1 MFRKQH
7 KISQIPWYFL
17 IPFEQRKTKPCLV
30 LPNQNH
36 VLTGKCQTM
45 ATEFLTNR
53 VNSEPFQ
60 LKLLDFQRVVQ
71 RVENFEFE
79 GEQFE

>member
-1 MFRKQH
+1 M
-7 KISQIPWYFL
+7 
-17 IPFEQRKTKPCLV
+17 PCLD

-45 ATEFLTNR
+45 ATEILTKR
-53 VNSEPFQ
+53 VNFKFFQ
-60 LKLLDFQRVVQ
+60 LKLLDFQRVEQ
-71 RVENFEFE
+71 RVENFELG

>member
-1 MFRKQH
+1 M
-7 KISQIPWYFL
+7 
-17 IPFEQRKTKPCLV
+17 PCLD

-36 VLTGKCQTM
+36 ALTGKCQTM

-60 LKLLDFQRVVQ
+60 LEFLDFQRVEQ
-71 RVENFEFE
+71 RVENFELE

>member
-36 VLTGKCQTM
+36 ALTGKCQTM
-45 ATEFLTNR
+45 ATEFLTKR
-53 VNSEPFQ
+53 VKSELCQ
-60 LKLLDFQRVVQ
+60 QKLLDFQWVEQ
-71 RVENFEFE
+71 RVENFELE